1 MDPQLQLFYRQYT
14 QQFSALTY
22 PPGEL
27 LKQEDVQKTLEN
39 NFFAPSAKLE
49 VPASYQAKT
58 LDRIIQLIEGAVRDH
73 EEEGIIDALYERR
86 AALCLRKGDDF
97 MSIGLTKS
105 QLIYHAPTD
114 LSEPS
119 TPILINE
126 AKNIIG
132 SGHNVGLRTW
142 EASLRLAHYLFQHM
156 DLVKGKTVLELGAGT
171 GFLSL
176 FCSTILS
183 PKRVIATDYLDQI
196 LDSMRENLRLNE
208 RNPESSTGGPNIDIA
223 KIDWEDENDLFVTLQ
238 APISNSH
245 LPSSPTSLIIPDVVL
260 GADIT
265 YHPHALPPLVS
276 LLSRI
281 LQLSKSPSNTA
292 APPRTLRVLISS
304 TIRSSSTLSTFI
316 SLCHEHNLSVEEIDF
331 TVPHSHLQKG
341 LFHAIAMETKI
352 FEITEM
358 AFARADGVSEAE
370 AGTISGT

>member
-1 MDPQLQLFYRQYT
+1 MDPQLQLFYRQYM

-22 PPGEL
+22 PSGEL

-39 NFFAPSAKLE
+39 NFFAPSDKLD

-58 LDRIIQLIEGAVRDH
+58 LDRIIQLIEGAVKDP
-73 EEEGIIDALYERR
+73 EEEGVSDALYERR
-86 AALCLRKGDDF
+86 AALSLRKGDDL
-97 MSIGLTKS
+97 MSVGLTKS
-105 QLIYHAPTD
+105 QLVYHAPTD
-114 LSEPS
+114 LSEPN

-142 EASLRLAHYLFQHM
+142 EASLRLAHYLFQHTS
-156 DLVKGKTVLELGAGT
+156 LVKGKTVLELGAGT

-176 FCSTILS
+176 FCSTVLS
-183 PKRVIATDYLDQI
+183 AKRVIATDYLEQI
-196 LDSMRENLRLNE
+196 LDSMRENIRLNE
-208 RNPESSTGGPNIDIA
+208 STSASNSGVSNIDVE
-223 KIDWEDENDLFVTLQ
+223 KLDWEDESALLDTLQ
-238 APISNSH
+238 DPAANPHILSLSQ
-245 LPSSPTSLIIPDVVL
+245 PLIIPDLVL

-292 APPRTLRVLISS
+292 VPSRTPRMFTSS

-316 SLCHEHNLSVEEIDF
+316 SLCHEHHLRVEEIDF
-331 TVPHSHLQKG
+331 AVPQSHQQKG
-341 LFHAIAMETKI
+341 LFHAVAMETKI
-352 FEITEM
+352 FEITDR
-358 AFARADGVSEAE
+358 ALARADSVSEIE
-370 AGTISGT
+370 AGNVI